1 MTESFDEDF
10 CVYLEYSL
18 GVTFQKSEDERIKK
32 LWCDGVAMPS
42 SNQLEK
48 KFISDNR
55 KLITRAWIGVDGQS
69 EFEMTIKLGKSSLQ
83 RFAQGKSLKDC
94 ISTVNNFDWIIINLE
109 KKKIELRLL

>member
-10 CVYLEYSL
+10 CVYLEYYL

-32 LWCDGVAMPS
+32 LWCDGVAIPS

-48 KFISDNR
+48 KFIYDNR
-55 KLITRAWIGVDGQS
+55 KLITKAWIGVDGQS
-69 EFEMTIKLGKSSLQ
+69 EYEMTIKFGKYSLQ

-94 ISTVNNFDWIIINLE
+94 VPGNQSANWIQID
-109 KKKIELRLL
+109 IERNTIEIQFL